1 MLNGGMG
8 GGGVSSGLRA
18 HVFYHVS
25 VTLVRKVTHSRGSLS
40 AKKVMGIWSWGL
52 RASEKEV
59 RGVWGGRKGEIER
72 RGSRAI

>member
-1 MLNGGMG
+1 MLNGGG
-8 GGGVSSGLRA
+8 AGGVSSGLRA

-25 VTLVRKVTHSRGSLS
+25 ITLVGKVTHSRGGLS

-59 RGVWGGRKGEIER
+59 RGAWGGRKGEIEG